1 MIILDYSHIRCTLKR
16 LVNKMAE
23 KSKNDATVNILTAL
37 GTSQLNMDD
46 AAKAD
51 MYARLIDS
59 AKEGD
64 DALLDRIFG
73 KKNPQMYVTLLMSL
87 IVLIIVSI
95 FTWVFRENL
104 DFVKFVWNIAI
115 PAITLLWGYA
125 FGKSQNK

>member
-1 MIILDYSHIRCTLKR
+1 
-16 LVNKMAE
+16 MAE
-23 KSKNDATVNILTAL
+23 KSKNEATVDILTAL

-59 AKEGD
+59 VKESD
-64 DALLDRIFG
+64 DALLDKFFG
-73 KKNPQMYVTLLMSL
+73 KKNPQMYVTLFMSL
-87 IVLIIVSI
+87 IVLVIVSI
-95 FTWVFRENL
+95 FTWLFRENL
-104 DFVKFVWNIAI
+104 EFVKFVWNIAI

>member
-1 MIILDYSHIRCTLKR
+1 MT
-16 LVNKMAE
+16 E
-23 KSKNDATVNILTAL
+23 KSKNEATVDILTAL

-59 AKEGD
+59 VKESD
-64 DALLDRIFG
+64 DALLDKIF
-73 KKNPQMYVTLLMSL
+73 VTLFMSL
-87 IVLIIVSI
+87 IVLVIVSI
-95 FTWVFRENL
+95 FTWLFKENL
-104 DFVKFVWNIAI
+104 EFVKFVWNIAI